1 MAAASRA
8 ATTGRDRLTSHTVLD
23 RALTLFA
30 ERGYHGTALSEIA
43 GALGVRTPSLY
54 NHMRSKHELLEAI
67 IDATT
72 AGVLDDFHA
81 VRAEGGEP
89 AEVLRRASRVYAY
102 RHATHR
108 REALVVNRDTS
119 SLDEPVRST
128 MQARRREHE
137 HALRAVIAE
146 GVDQGAF
153 VVDSPALASFAI
165 RELCVSIAR
174 WFSEDGPL
182 TADEVADQ
190 YAGFALR
197 IVGAGQPSVQPSGRP
212 SGQSSASSAS

>member
-1 MAAASRA
+1 VGAVV
-8 ATTGRDRLTSHTVLD
+8 RDPVTSHRVLD
-23 RALTLFA
+23 HALTLFA

-54 NHMRSKHELLEAI
+54 NHMRSKHELLESI
-67 IDATT
+67 VDTTT
-72 AGVLDDFHA
+72 AGVLTDFHA
-81 VRAEGGEP
+81 VRDEGGEP
-89 AEVLRRASRVYAY
+89 ADVLYRAARVYAY

-119 SLDEPVRST
+119 SLEEPARAT

-146 GVDQGAF
+146 GVEQGVF
-153 VVDSPALASFAI
+153 HVDSPALASFAI

-182 TADEVADQ
+182 SAEDVADQ

-197 IVGAGQPSVQPSGRP
+197 IVGCAPLS
-212 SGQSSASSAS
+212 

>member
-1 MAAASRA
+1 MAGAATRAAA
-8 ATTGRDRLTSHTVLD
+8 TGRDPLTSRSVLD
-23 RALTLFA
+23 AALTLFA

-72 AGVLDDFHA
+72 AGVLDDFQG
-81 VRAEGGEP
+81 VRHEGGEP
-89 AEVLRRASRVYAY
+89 GEVLHRAARVYAY

-119 SLDEPVRST
+119 SLDEPVRSA

-137 HALRAVIAE
+137 HALRAVIST
-146 GVDQGAF
+146 GVERGVF
-153 VVDSPALASFAI
+153 HVDSPALASFAI

-174 WFSEDGPL
+174 WFSDDGPL
-182 TADEVADQ
+182 SAEEVADQ

-197 IVGAGQPSVQPSGRP
+197 IVGAQG
-212 SGQSSASSAS
+212 SA

>member
-1 MAAASRA
+1 VSAAPSGTRVPS
-8 ATTGRDRLTSHTVLD
+8 GRDPLTSHSVLD
-23 RALTLFA
+23 GALTLFA

-81 VRAEGGEP
+81 VRDAGGEP
-89 AEVLRRASRVYAY
+89 PEVLHRAARVYAY

-119 SLDEPVRST
+119 SLDEPVRSA

-137 HALRAVIAE
+137 HALRAVIAD
-146 GVDQGAF
+146 GVELGVF
-153 VVDSPALASFAI
+153 HVDSPALASFAI

-174 WFSEDGPL
+174 WFSDDGPL
-182 TADEVADQ
+182 SAEEVADQ

-197 IVGAGQPSVQPSGRP
+197 IVGA
-212 SGQSSASSAS
+212 

>member
-1 MAAASRA
+1 V
-8 ATTGRDRLTSHTVLD
+8 GRDPVTSARVLD
-23 RALTLFA
+23 HALTLFA

-67 IDATT
+67 IEATT

-81 VRAEGGEP
+81 ERDAGGDPADLLHRA
-89 AEVLRRASRVYAY
+89 ARVYAY

-119 SLDEPVRST
+119 SLEEPVRGA

-137 HALRAVIAE
+137 HALRAVISE
-146 GVDQGAF
+146 GVEDGVF
-153 VVDSPALASFAI
+153 HVESPALASFAI

-197 IVGAGQPSVQPSGRP
+197 IVGA
-212 SGQSSASSAS
+212 QSESTAS

>member
-1 MAAASRA
+1 VAGATTRA
-8 ATTGRDRLTSHTVLD
+8 AITGRDPLTSRSVLD
-23 RALTLFA
+23 AALTLFA

-54 NHMRSKHELLEAI
+54 NHMRSKHELLEMI

-72 AGVLDDFHA
+72 AGVLDDFRG
-81 VRAEGGEP
+81 VRDEGGEP
-89 AEVLRRASRVYAY
+89 GEVLHRAARVYAY

-119 SLDEPVRST
+119 SLDEPVRSA

-137 HALRAVIAE
+137 HALRAVIAD
-146 GVDQGAF
+146 GVEVGVF
-153 VVDSPALASFAI
+153 HVDSPALASFAI

-174 WFSEDGPL
+174 WFSDDGPL
-182 TADEVADQ
+182 SADEVADQ

-197 IVGAGQPSVQPSGRP
+197 IVGA
-212 SGQSSASSAS
+212 

>member
-1 MAAASRA
+1 MSPAPSTARA
-8 ATTGRDRLTSHTVLD
+8 PSGRDPLTSHTVLD
-23 RALTLFA
+23 GALTLFA

-54 NHMRSKHELLEAI
+54 NHMRSKHELLAAI
-67 IDATT
+67 IDVTT
-72 AGVLDDFHA
+72 AGVLDDFQV

-89 AEVLRRASRVYAY
+89 AEVLFRAARVYAY

-119 SLDEPVRST
+119 SLDEPVRSA

-146 GVDQGAF
+146 GVDRGVF
-153 VVDSPALASFAI
+153 HVDSPALASFAI

-182 TADEVADQ
+182 SADEVADQ

-197 IVGAGQPSVQPSGRP
+197 IVGAQPS
-212 SGQSSASSAS
+212 ASTAS

>member
-1 MAAASRA
+1 V
-8 ATTGRDRLTSHTVLD
+8 TSERVLD
-23 RALTLFA
+23 HALTLFA

-72 AGVLDDFHA
+72 AGVLEDFHT
-81 VRAEGGEP
+81 VRDEGGEP
-89 AEVLRRASRVYAY
+89 ADVLYRAARVYAY

-119 SLDEPVRST
+119 SLEEPVRST
-128 MQARRREHE
+128 LQSRRREHE
-137 HALRAVIAE
+137 HALRAVISE
-146 GVDQGAF
+146 GVDRGVF
-153 VVDSPALASFAI
+153 HVDSPALASFAI

-182 TADEVADQ
+182 SADEVADQ

-197 IVGAGQPSVQPSGRP
+197 IVGCAARS
-212 SGQSSASSAS
+212 

>member
-1 MAAASRA
+1 MPAASSERIA
-8 ATTGRDRLTSHTVLD
+8 ARDPVTSARVLD
-23 RALTLFA
+23 GALTLFA

-54 NHMRSKHELLEAI
+54 NHMRSKHDLLEAI

-72 AGVLDDFHA
+72 AGVLEDFHA
-81 VRAEGGEP
+81 VRDAGGDP
-89 AEVLRRASRVYAY
+89 ADVLFRAARVYAY

-119 SLDEPVRST
+119 SLDEPVRSS

-137 HALRAVIAE
+137 HALRAVIAA
-146 GVDQGAF
+146 GVEQGVF

-182 TADEVADQ
+182 TADQVADQ

-197 IVGAGQPSVQPSGRP
+197 IVGVQPTST
-212 SGQSSASSAS
+212 AS

>member
-1 MAAASRA
+1 VPAAPSTDRA
-8 ATTGRDRLTSHTVLD
+8 PSGRDPLTRHTVLD

-54 NHMRSKHELLEAI
+54 NHMRSKHELLAAI

-89 AEVLRRASRVYAY
+89 VEVLHRAARVYAY

-119 SLDEPVRST
+119 SLDEPVRSA

-137 HALRAVIAE
+137 HALRAVISA
-146 GVDQGAF
+146 GVERGVF
-153 VVDSPALASFAI
+153 HVDSPALASFAI

-182 TADEVADQ
+182 SAEEVADQ

-197 IVGAGQPSVQPSGRP
+197 IVGAQEAAGG
-212 SGQSSASSAS
+212 SASTAS

>member
-1 MAAASRA
+1 VSAAPSGTRVPS
-8 ATTGRDRLTSHTVLD
+8 GRDPLTSHSVLD
-23 RALTLFA
+23 GALTLFA

-89 AEVLRRASRVYAY
+89 PEVLHRAARVYAY

-119 SLDEPVRST
+119 SLDEPVRSA

-137 HALRAVIAE
+137 HALRAVIAD
-146 GVDQGAF
+146 GVELGVF
-153 VVDSPALASFAI
+153 HVDSPALASFAI

-174 WFSEDGPL
+174 WFSDDGPL
-182 TADEVADQ
+182 SAEEVADQ

-197 IVGAGQPSVQPSGRP
+197 IVGA
-212 SGQSSASSAS
+212 

>member
-1 MAAASRA
+1 MG
-8 ATTGRDRLTSHTVLD
+8 ATVRDPVTSHRVLD
-23 RALTLFA
+23 HALTLFA

-54 NHMRSKHELLEAI
+54 NHMRSKHELLESI
-67 IDATT
+67 VDTTT
-72 AGVLDDFHA
+72 AGVLADFHA
-81 VRAEGGEP
+81 VHDEGGEP
-89 AEVLRRASRVYAY
+89 PDVLYRAARVYAH

-119 SLDEPVRST
+119 SLDEPVRGA

-137 HALRAVIAE
+137 HALRAVISE
-146 GVDQGAF
+146 GVERGVF
-153 VVDSPALASFAI
+153 HVESPALASFAI

-182 TADEVADQ
+182 SADQVADQ

-197 IVGAGQPSVQPSGRP
+197 IVGCAPDS
-212 SGQSSASSAS
+212 

>member
-1 MAAASRA
+1 VAVPAAPSNVRA
-8 ATTGRDRLTSHTVLD
+8 AGTRDPVTSRTVLD
-23 RALTLFA
+23 SALTLFA

-72 AGVLDDFHA
+72 AGVLADFHA
-81 VRAEGGEP
+81 VRDEGGEP
-89 AEVLRRASRVYAY
+89 GELLRRAARVYAY

-137 HALRAVIAE
+137 HALRAVISE
-146 GVDQGAF
+146 GVESGAF
-153 VVDSPALASFAI
+153 HVESPALASFAI

-182 TADEVADQ
+182 TAEQVADQ

-197 IVGAGQPSVQPSGRP
+197 IVGA
-212 SGQSSASSAS
+212 

>member
-1 MAAASRA
+1 VGAVV
-8 ATTGRDRLTSHTVLD
+8 RDPVTSSKVLD
-23 RALTLFA
+23 GALTLFA

-72 AGVLDDFHA
+72 AGVLEDFHA
-81 VRAEGGEP
+81 VCAPGGKP
-89 AEVLRRASRVYAY
+89 AEVLHRAARVYAY

-119 SLDEPVRST
+119 SLDEPARST

-137 HALRAVIAE
+137 HALRAVIAD
-146 GVDQGAF
+146 GVERGVFA
-153 VVDSPALASFAI
+153 VDSPALASFAI

-182 TADEVADQ
+182 TADQVADQ
-190 YAGFALR
+190 YAEFALR
-197 IVGAGQPSVQPSGRP
+197 IVGVGALARS
-212 SGQSSASSAS
+212 